1 MDIGKIIESLVDKP
15 LKEREESFL
24 VNRKEDIEKLRITAK
39 FQPFGIFGICGET
52 GIGKTTVLNFL
63 KFQDLKV
70 IIVSLTERE
79 NKDTILYDLLYKIS
93 DKLATDKNN
102 KVKQLAK
109 KVREWIVEEV
119 SLIKGFSLGISL
131 FANGSGN
138 LQKSYTP
145 RYNVFNA
152 RNKLSE
158 LLDIVRKEYG
168 KVLLI
173 VDELDK
179 EEKKDVLNVLDS
191 LKSELHKENLITL
204 FSLPY
209 SIYREYRQDRMRWNA
224 SGNLENII
232 NDVTFLSEI
241 KNSEI
246 RELLLKRLEENAKW
260 FESDAIEEIVLFS
273 DGNPRDALWMAQKV
287 ALDNY
292 DLKRLTKVTCKQ
304 SIQKFVKEYSG
315 ELQLTDIQKKAL
327 KALQDTQGSREQMIE
342 QMKACSIK
350 HTTAYST
357 FERLTALGLI
367 IERQNQ
373 FVISGKARL
382 LIEEE

>member
-1 MDIGKIIESLVDKP
+1 VDKP
-15 LKEREESFL
+15 LKEKEEDFL
-24 VNRKEDIEKLRITAK
+24 VDRKEDIEKLRITAK

-79 NKDTILYDLLYKIS
+79 NKETILYDLLYKIS
-93 DKLATDKNN
+93 DELAIDKNN

-119 SLIKGFSLGISL
+119 SSIKGFSLGISL

-138 LQKSYTP
+138 FQKSYSP
-145 RYNVFNA
+145 RFNVFNA
-152 RNKLSE
+152 RSKLSE
-158 LLDIVRKEYG
+158 LLDTVRKEYG

-191 LKSELHKENLITL
+191 LKTELHKENLITL

-292 DLKRLTKVTCKQ
+292 DLKRLTKATCKQ
-304 SIQKFVKEYSG
+304 SIRKFVKEYSG

-327 KALQDTQGSREQMIE
+327 KALQNTQGGREQIIE

-373 FVISGKARL
+373 YVISGKARL